1 MRYWR
6 ILLLVLLPGLA
17 VPVLG
22 EAPAVTSPPSVAAS
36 AKGGLVIVGG
46 ALRPDNE
53 VVHRAFIERLPA
65 AGPVV
70 IVPVA
75 SGQPATSA
83 ARFAATLQG
92 YGVAPERLVT
102 FPLALLDDPATEV
115 LDEGSWAD
123 NAWDTAQ
130 VAAVADAAGF
140 WFTGGDQVRI
150 VNGLRKADGSASP
163 LLNLVN
169 ARLAAGAVVGGTS
182 AGAAIMS
189 QHMIAGGDS
198 FTALTQP
205 MAEHYAA
212 TEEQDSGRLSL
223 LPGLGFF
230 TAGIVDQHFD
240 RKARLGR
247 LVRALAATGAEAG
260 FGVDE
265 DTALVVDLAQ
275 GRGRVVGSG
284 SVVLLDA
291 RKAEFAPETGRLA
304 SGLRLAVAHDGVEI
318 DLASQQLL
326 SGLGKPT
333 VANPYYNHQPR
344 HGGGMAFA
352 NARLDQL
359 LGHDLLDNRRSKELR
374 RLSLD
379 GEGALVT
386 YRFYQTAR
394 SQGYWDDS
402 NGDRYSAS
410 DVGFDVLTGR

>member
-6 ILLLVLLPGLA
+6 ILLLALLWGLA
-17 VPVLG
+17 QPG
-22 EAPAVTSPPSVAAS
+22 SVAAQAAAATQAAEVHAQGS
-36 AKGGLVIVGG
+36 LVIVGG
-46 ALRPDNE
+46 ALRTDNE
-53 VVHRAFIERLPA
+53 AVHRAFIVRLPA
-65 AGPVV
+65 TGPVV
-70 IVPVA
+70 IRPVA
-75 SGQPATSA
+75 SGHPATSA
-83 ARFAATLQG
+83 ARFAATLEG

-102 FPLALLDDPATEV
+102 FPLALLDDPTTEA
-115 LDEGSWAD
+115 LDESGWAD
-123 NAWDTAQ
+123 NAWDAAQ

-150 VNGLRKADGSASP
+150 VTSLRKADGSASP
-163 LLNLVN
+163 LLRLVD

-189 QHMIAGGDS
+189 RDMIAGGDS

-205 MAEHYAA
+205 LAEHYAA

-291 RKAEFAPETGRLA
+291 GSAQFAPGTDRLA
-304 SGLRLAVAHDGVEI
+304 LGLRLGVAHDGVEI

-326 SGLGKPT
+326 NGLGKPT

-359 LGHDLLDNRRSKELR
+359 LGHDLLDNRRSDELR

-379 GEGALVT
+379 GEGTLVT
-386 YRFYQTAR
+386 YRFYETAS

-410 DVGFDVLTGR
+410 GVGFDILLGR